1 MLEETARDRVDADGV
16 VNAGDTGFE
25 AVESRTTQSMRA
37 PAWLA
42 RYKALM
48 HFSLTSEL
56 HLVLIHAGCLPMRR
70 SPCGVFDEAGAG
82 VARAAERR
90 LGRAPGS
97 CLNRRVRSWS
107 TAGSRVSGR
116 GPSRLVVVVA
126 GADVAVAAQ
135 AALLPTHDEWHG
147 GAARRESCS
156 PGSRCLSGLRLLPRI
171 TAISRAGPVECAARN
186 AESANQWPMMAYL

>member
-16 VNAGDTGFE
+16 ANAGDTRLE

-56 HLVLIHAGCLPMRR
+56 HLVLIHAGCLPLRR
-70 SPCGVFDEAGAG
+70 SPRGVFDEAGAG

-90 LGRAPGS
+90 LGRAPGQLLEQACEILVYGRVARQRAQAEPS
-97 CLNRRVRSWS
+97 CGCSCRCRCGGSGAGCPPSDARRVAWRSCASGILLSWVTVSVRPPAVAADHSDFAGRSRRVR
-107 TAGSRVSGR
+107 
-116 GPSRLVVVVA
+116 
-126 GADVAVAAQ
+126 
-135 AALLPTHDEWHG
+135 
-147 GAARRESCS
+147 
-156 PGSRCLSGLRLLPRI
+156 
-171 TAISRAGPVECAARN
+171 CAER
-186 AESANQWPMMAYL
+186 